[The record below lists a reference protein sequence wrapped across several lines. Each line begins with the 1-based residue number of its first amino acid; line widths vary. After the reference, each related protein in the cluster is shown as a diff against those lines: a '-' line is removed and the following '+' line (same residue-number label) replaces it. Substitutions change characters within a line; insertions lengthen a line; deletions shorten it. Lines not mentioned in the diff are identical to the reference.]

1 MSDLFDLPG
10 GPPPL
15 DPVEPEPLPERPPRA
30 SLGALLPWALA
41 VISVTVL
48 VGVSLYG
55 KKVVDDQA
63 ARTVQAQRLAEE
75 YGARTGRL
83 EQDRK
88 DALRQTI
95 DLSQKLEEV
104 GAARSAL
111 ADQLKD
117 KESALATLNQR
128 HDALVKEIRS
138 AVRTAK
144 SKSALQKQLSV
155 ALSRDA
161 SASTPDAG
169 APTATRPHSHRKSQ

>member
-1 MSDLFDLPG
+1 MSDLLDLPG

-15 DPVEPEPLPERPPRA
+15 DPGEPEPAPPPRTPA
-30 SLGALLPWALA
+30 GTVLPWALA
-41 VISVTVL
+41 IISVAVL

-55 KKVVDDQA
+55 KKVVDDQQT
-63 ARTVQAQRLAEE
+63 RTTQAQRLAEE

-88 DALRQTI
+88 DALRQTM

-117 KESALATLNQR
+117 KISALASLTQR
-128 HDALVKEIRS
+128 HEALLNELRS
-138 AVRTAK
+138 ALKTAK
-144 SKSALQKQLSV
+144 NKGALQKHVSQ
-155 ALSRDA
+155 ALSHDA
-161 SASTPDAG
+161 SASALDAG
-169 APTATRPHSHRKSQ
+169 APTAARPHPRHHGQ

>member
-1 MSDLFDLPG
+1 MSDLLDLPG
-10 GPPPL
+10 GPPHL
-15 DPVEPEPLPERPPRA
+15 DPLEPDPAPERAPRA
-30 SLGALLPWALA
+30 NLGTLLPWVLA
-41 VISVTVL
+41 VISVAVL
-48 VGVSLYG
+48 LGVSLYG

-63 ARTVQAQRLAEE
+63 ARTLQAQRLAEE

-88 DALRQTI
+88 DALRQTM

-117 KESALATLNQR
+117 KESALANLTQR
-128 HDALVKEIRS
+128 HDALLKEVRS
-138 AVRTAK
+138 ALRTAK
-144 SKSALQKQLSV
+144 NKGAMQKQLSQ

-161 SASTPDAG
+161 SADTA
-169 APTATRPHSHRKSQ
+169 APTASRPHSHRKGQ

>member
-10 GPPPL
+10 GPPHL
-15 DPVEPEPLPERPPRA
+15 DPVEPEPLPERPPRT

-117 KESALATLNQR
+117 KESALANLNQR

-138 AVRTAK
+138 AARTAK

-155 ALSRDA
+155 ALTRDA
-161 SASTPDAG
+161 AASTPDAG
-169 APTATRPHSHRKSQ
+169 APTATRPHPHRKGQ

>member
-1 MSDLFDLPG
+1 MSDLLDLPG
-10 GPPPL
+10 GPPQLEPG
-15 DPVEPEPLPERPPRA
+15 EPEPDLERPPRSA
-30 SLGALLPWALA
+30 GSLLPWLLA
-41 VISVTVL
+41 GIAVAVL
-48 VGVSLYG
+48 VGVSFYG
-55 KKVVDDQA
+55 KKVVDEQA
-63 ARTVQAQRLAEE
+63 ARTINAQRLAEE

-88 DALRQTI
+88 DALRQSM

-117 KESALATLNQR
+117 KESALANLNQR
-128 HDALVKEIRS
+128 HDLLLNELRS
-138 AVRTAK
+138 ALRTAK
-144 SKSALQKQLSV
+144 NKSALQKRISV

-169 APTATRPHSHRKSQ
+169 APTASRPHSHARAQ